1 MADSQ
6 TEAVTLEQYGELEVR
21 VIKLRRALAHAQS
34 VTKRQDAALS
44 KTIDRLQTL
53 DEEVKELKKEG
64 CRLEDEIL
72 NIEDDLERRRNS
84 PEMSQKDAAEKQLAE
99 ARAEIEEIAFERCKV
114 RVEIEKQKLCNREI
128 SKTIEIVRQRY
139 EHEGKKRRHEIRK
152 LDEREIALRKEIET
166 LKLEKVKLLG
176 GNRRGSGTKERTQ
189 MTTLDRKPAEASRT
203 SRESVSTTTN
213 KSATSSLPMA
223 SNAQQIS
230 TEFHTNSSWQSSEE
244 ERSSDDDAESFG

>member
-6 TEAVTLEQYGELEVR
+6 AEAVTLEQYGELEVR

-64 CRLEDEIL
+64 CRLEEEIL
-72 NIEDDLERRRNS
+72 RIECALELRRNS
-84 PEMSQKDAAEKQLAE
+84 PEMSQTDLAEKQIAD
-99 ARAEIEEIAFERCKV
+99 ARAEIDELVFERCKV
-114 RVEIEKQKLCNREI
+114 RVEIERQKLCNREI

-152 LDEREIALRKEIET
+152 LDEKEISLRHEIET
-166 LKLEKVKLLG
+166 LKQEKAKLRG
-176 GNRRGSGTKERTQ
+176 GNSRDSGNKERPHSAAI
-189 MTTLDRKPAEASRT
+189 DRRPIEASRGN
-203 SRESVSTTTN
+203 RESA
-213 KSATSSLPMA
+213 SATMRSVTSSNPKA
-223 SNAQQIS
+223 SDSRQTPSECHN
-230 TEFHTNSSWQSSEE
+230 NSSWNSSTGEKSSE
-244 ERSSDDDAESFG
+244 DDAESFG